1 MISTIR
7 DTTGDAMWMPLSL
20 YAPVR
25 LQSSAKKSKHGE
37 RMKDILGDENGRG
50 FRCYGIPGIDVKVS
64 ASRKIPGAET
74 EYTLKLKTSTSFRSI

>member
-1 MISTIR
+1 MISTFR

-37 RMKDILGDENGRG
+37 RMKDENGRG
-50 FRCYGIPGIDVKVS
+50 FGCYGIPGIDVKVS
-64 ASRKIPGAET
+64 ASRKIPGAES
-74 EYTLKLKTSTSFRSI
+74 EYTLKLKNSTSFRSK